1 MESLRRVWSRSLW
14 FRAALVAAIVYVAL
28 RFVLQV
34 VYLSGYGQP
43 GEATTLSGQ
52 FVPNDLKDYLL
63 AADRLEKRQDLY
75 LEGKLDRVEFYQY
88 APSYALAFTAFL
100 RLPPLLTVI
109 IHTLLHV
116 AAYVT
121 LYVWWRRIFRWL
133 GLDRANDML
142 VSTLPVWMVF
152 ETFWSDLGFL
162 NIYIVVALV
171 ATLLIDTILR
181 EHLAGSLLWLS
192 ILLQVKPHWAFAAG
206 VPFLMGS
213 RRFFFR
219 LASGAVLIY
228 MAVVAITLA
237 AVGPFYGWRQ
247 QLAYY
252 QFLWNLPGNFPW
264 RGPEDGFL
272 GYNHS
277 ITQIMVFLFGA
288 TPTVLHV
295 ATAIKIALLLPL
307 GVVALRYVLRFPD
320 RLTNVTPQLKL
331 EAAFVLY
338 LGAFIWLDMVWELS
352 LGIVLFA
359 YLLAVLDKRVER
371 AAVWIVFMPYALLDV
386 WRVVSYVA
394 LGDSV
399 LAGAYILTDPSIY
412 VPLIMIVILT
422 FYVFLIRRLWIAS
435 EV

>member
-28 RFVLQV
+28 RFVVQV

-63 AADRLEKRQDLY
+63 AAGRLEKRQDLY

-192 ILLQVKPHWAFAAG
+192 I
-206 VPFLMGS
+206 
-213 RRFFFR
+213 
-219 LASGAVLIY
+219 
-228 MAVVAITLA
+228 
-237 AVGPFYGWRQ
+237 
-247 QLAYY
+247 
-252 QFLWNLPGNFPW
+252 
-264 RGPEDGFL
+264 
-272 GYNHS
+272 
-277 ITQIMVFLFGA
+277 
-288 TPTVLHV
+288 
-295 ATAIKIALLLPL
+295 
-307 GVVALRYVLRFPD
+307 
-320 RLTNVTPQLKL
+320 
-331 EAAFVLY
+331 
-338 LGAFIWLDMVWELS
+338 
-352 LGIVLFA
+352 
-359 YLLAVLDKRVER
+359 
-371 AAVWIVFMPYALLDV
+371 
-386 WRVVSYVA
+386 
-394 LGDSV
+394 
-399 LAGAYILTDPSIY
+399 
-412 VPLIMIVILT
+412 
-422 FYVFLIRRLWIAS
+422 
-435 EV
+435 